1 MLDFLMTALTG
12 GATGILGSVL
22 GKVFGFIDGWQ
33 EEKKAK
39 NEHTRTMEMTRLQN
53 ELRSKE
59 LESELAIVEAQA
71 AGDAKTAS
79 YQHDISAGVSYPW
92 VAAILRLVRPLLT
105 FALIGLMLFI
115 YIRVSD
121 LAQQEAIIQS
131 VIYMASTAVLWWFGD
146 RAMRPKTS

>member
-1 MLDFLMTALTG
+1 MFDFILTALSG
-12 GATGILGSVL
+12 GATGIFGSVL

-39 NEHTRTMEMTRLQN
+39 NEHGRTMEMTRLQT
-53 ELRSKE
+53 ELRSQE
-59 LESELAIVEAQA
+59 LESELGIVEAQA
-71 AGDAKTAS
+71 AGDARTAS
-79 YQHDISAGVSYPW
+79 YQHDISAGVSYKW

-105 FALIGLMLFI
+105 FALIGIMTFI

-131 VIYMASTAVLWWFGD
+131 VIYMSSTGVLWWFGD
-146 RAMRPKTS
+146 RAMRPKN

>member
-39 NEHTRTMEMTRLQN
+39 NEHGRTMEMTRLQN

-59 LESELAIVEAQA
+59 FESELAIVQAQQAGEAR
-71 AGDAKTAS
+71 TAS
-79 YQHDISAGVSYPW
+79 YQHDMSAGVGYPF

-115 YIRVSD
+115 YIRISD

-146 RAMRPKTS
+146 RAMRPKT